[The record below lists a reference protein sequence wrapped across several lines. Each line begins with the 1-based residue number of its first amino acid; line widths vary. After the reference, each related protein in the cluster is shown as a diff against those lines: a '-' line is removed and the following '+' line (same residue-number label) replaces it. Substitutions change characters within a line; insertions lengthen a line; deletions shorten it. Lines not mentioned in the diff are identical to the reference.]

1 MKVRL
6 ASCGINQEILFEL
19 PILSGHVTRLEEGT
33 IARGV
38 AFSTDSVKL
47 RATITDYLGLIH
59 LTSLLKH
66 SFDTY

>member
-1 MKVRL
+1 MKIRL
-6 ASCGINQEILFEL
+6 ASCGIYQEVLFEL
-19 PILSGHVTRLEEGT
+19 PILSGHVTRLEEGA

-38 AFSTDSVKL
+38 ALSTNSVKL
-47 RATITDYLGLIH
+47 RATITDYLGLIY